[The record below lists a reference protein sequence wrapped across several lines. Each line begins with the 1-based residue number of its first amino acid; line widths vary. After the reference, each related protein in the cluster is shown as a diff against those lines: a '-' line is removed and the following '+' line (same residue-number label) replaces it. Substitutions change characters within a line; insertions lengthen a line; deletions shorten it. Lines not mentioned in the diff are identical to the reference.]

1 MKKINDLIEPSLDAI
16 DYRAKEKKKFFS
28 ASYVETNFLR
38 KACTSNCY
46 YLIGD
51 KGTGKTALAFHMQD
65 ASPNNIASKLIS
77 ISETQY
83 TRFINL
89 KKNGKLEY
97 TDYSIVWR
105 ATLLYL
111 IAKLVIEKKKKWIHR
126 LNGKFSAIENAINK
140 YDKDSQLPELEYVI
154 EFVTT
159 LTQTSELSANLPEV
173 VKAGI
178 LENNSQTTK
187 STTKEIKAALQE
199 CEKIL
204 KSGLQ
209 GIKLDGD
216 IALFI
221 DGLDAK
227 PNGVDFLE
235 YQKCLIGLAEAAW
248 HLNSE
253 YFTSGK
259 DTNGRMRCVL
269 LLRPDVFD
277 SLNLH
282 NSNCKL
288 EDNAVIFHWH
298 TTNEQ
303 YKESDLYK
311 VSDKYF
317 TSQSGGIFGWN
328 AYFKEKQERESESF
342 KKLLRTTF
350 HRPRDIFSAIKTLID
365 IKRTSGDINSTNF
378 HIDDMTSAK
387 FTDKFSEYLLGEV
400 KNYANYYITNREF
413 DTCVSFFQHLNGSTT
428 FDYQEFCYAY
438 EAFISSPSNSN
449 LKLQSIASSK
459 ESFLQFW
466 YDVNVIGYTEQLQ
479 NGGKNYFHW
488 SHRERSAAKVMPKVK
503 DNCNYQIQSGVAKAL
518 NLGKLFTAPP
528 ARTSSE
534 KVRSNYP
541 NLTSISRRR

>member
-1 MKKINDLIEPSLDAI
+1 MKKINELTEPSLDAI
-16 DYRAKEKKKFFS
+16 DYRVKEKKKFFLD
-28 ASYVETNFLR
+28 AYVETSFLK
-38 KACTSNCY
+38 KACNSNCY
-46 YLIGD
+46 YLVGE
-51 KGTGKTALAFHMQD
+51 KGTGKTALAFHMQN
-65 ASPNNIASKLIS
+65 ASPKNISSKLIS

-89 KKNGKLEY
+89 KQKGKLEY
-97 TDYSIVWR
+97 TDYSILWR

-111 IAKLVIEKKKKWIHR
+111 IAKLIIEKKKKWIHK
-126 LNGKFSAIENAINK
+126 LNGKFSAIEAAISK
-140 YDKDSQLPELEYVI
+140 YDRDSQLPELEYVI

-159 LTQTSELSANLPEV
+159 LTQASDISGNLPEM
-173 VKAGI
+173 VKAGMS
-178 LENNSQTTK
+178 EKSSQTTK
-187 STTKEIKAALQE
+187 SSTKEIKAALQE

-204 KSGLQ
+204 KSGLN
-209 GIKLDGD
+209 GVKLDGD

-227 PNGVDFLE
+227 PNEVDFTE

-253 YFTSGK
+253 YFASAK

-288 EDNAVIFHWH
+288 EDNAVIFHWQ
-298 TTNEQ
+298 TTDHSYEN
-303 YKESDLYK
+303 SDLYK

-317 TSQSGGIFGWN
+317 TSQCGSAFGWG
-328 AYFKEKQERESESF
+328 AHFQEKQGEQSTSF
-342 KKLLRTTF
+342 KKLLRASF
-350 HRPRDIFSAIKTLID
+350 HRPRDVFSAIKILINITKNSD
-365 IKRTSGDINSTNF
+365 NFNSAVFQTGDL
-378 HIDDMTSAK
+378 TSAK

-413 DTCVSFFQHLNGSTT
+413 DICVAFFQYLNGATT
-428 FDYQEFCYAY
+428 FDYEDFGIAY
-438 EAFISSPSNSN
+438 KTFISSPSNES
-449 LKLQSIASSK
+449 LKTHHIASSQ

-479 NGGKNYFHW
+479 NGGGDYYHW

-503 DNCNYQIQSGVAKAL
+503 ENCNYLIQPGVAKAL
-518 NLGKLFTAPP
+518 NLGKKFTP
-528 ARTSSE
+528 
-534 KVRSNYP
+534 K
-541 NLTSISRRR
+541 